1 MAHDVRQNKLTIPEK
16 RPWLSSTVAFEGSGE
31 AKAIAR
37 MAQRHIA
44 SRVRRDMTCQEACQE
59 ARGGMG
65 AREERGEE
73 VAGWVSVARGELSG
87 EKRRLGGHFI
97 PEMSTL

>member
-65 AREERGEE
+65 AREERGGG
-73 VAGWVSVARGELSG
+73 GWVG
-87 EKRRLGGHFI
+87 LGCSWGVGAGRNDDLVVI
-97 PEMSTL
+97 LYLR

>member
-37 MAQRHIA
+37 IAQKNME
-44 SRVRRDMTCQEACQE
+44 SRVRRDMACQE
-59 ARGGMG
+59 ICQERCQKAYEEAR
-65 AREERGEE
+65 
-73 VAGWVSVARGELSG
+73 
-87 EKRRLGGHFI
+87 
-97 PEMSTL
+97 